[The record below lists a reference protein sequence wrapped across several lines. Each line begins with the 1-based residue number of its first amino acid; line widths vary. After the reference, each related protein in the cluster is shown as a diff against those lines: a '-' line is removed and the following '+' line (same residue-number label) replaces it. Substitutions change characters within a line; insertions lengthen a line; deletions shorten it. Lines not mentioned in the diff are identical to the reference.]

1 MSAIDIKNLT
11 VKAGAKTLIND
22 VTLSVEAGT
31 WLTIIGPNG
40 AGKTSLVETVAGIRK
55 IDAGSI
61 AITGQ
66 DIGGLSERERARL
79 VALVPQNP
87 FVPSGMSVRD
97 YVALGRTAYHGMMR
111 APSAGDR
118 AIVDSV
124 IERLSL
130 QEFAKRNVATLS
142 GGERQRMVHAHRL
155 HPFHRPPLLPQLGAD
170 KTLPGGAE
178 KHVREVINPFRDHF
192 PRHESEPG
200 GEHADV
206 DVPACDG
213 CLCGPFQVAGHR
225 AERWIAAKL
234 IHQTG
239 KSIVF
244 QEPRVVIH
252 DHDVLCFRVGQ
263 GNVQGREEA
272 QIAMRANDSRLRS
285 SCRHSLLRRRIGGI
299 DNHHKFLGLIVLAH
313 T

>member
-11 VKAGAKTLIND
+11 VKAGAKTLVND

-61 AITGQ
+61 AIIGE
-66 DIGGLSERERARL
+66 DIRGLSERERARL

-87 FVPSGMSVRD
+87 LVPGGMSVRD
-97 YVALGRTAYHGMMR
+97 YVALGRTAYHGMLR

-142 GGERQRMVHAHRL
+142 GGERQRMVLARTLAQSTMVVVLDEPITGLDLRHQMDLLELLKKEVADCGLTVLATLHDLTLAGQFADRL
-155 HPFHRPPLLPQLGAD
+155 VLLDNARVVLDGPARDVIRNAELASRYGMQLRVVDVDGAD
-170 KTLPGGAE
+170 VVVP
-178 KHVREVINPFRDHF
+178 VR
-192 PRHESEPG
+192 S
-200 GEHADV
+200 
-206 DVPACDG
+206 
-213 CLCGPFQVAGHR
+213 
-225 AERWIAAKL
+225 
-234 IHQTG
+234 
-239 KSIVF
+239 
-244 QEPRVVIH
+244 
-252 DHDVLCFRVGQ
+252 
-263 GNVQGREEA
+263 
-272 QIAMRANDSRLRS
+272 
-285 SCRHSLLRRRIGGI
+285 
-299 DNHHKFLGLIVLAH
+299 
-313 T
+313 

>member
-40 AGKTSLVETVAGIRK
+40 VGKTSLVETVAGIRK

-142 GGERQRMVHAHRL
+142 GGERQRMVLARTLAQSTMVVVLDEPITGLDLRHQMDLLELLKKEVADCGLTVLATLHDLTLAGQFADRL
-155 HPFHRPPLLPQLGAD
+155 VLLDKSQVVLDGPARDVIRNAELASRYGMQLRVVDVDGAD
-170 KTLPGGAE
+170 VVVP
-178 KHVREVINPFRDHF
+178 VR
-192 PRHESEPG
+192 S
-200 GEHADV
+200 
-206 DVPACDG
+206 
-213 CLCGPFQVAGHR
+213 
-225 AERWIAAKL
+225 
-234 IHQTG
+234 
-239 KSIVF
+239 
-244 QEPRVVIH
+244 
-252 DHDVLCFRVGQ
+252 
-263 GNVQGREEA
+263 
-272 QIAMRANDSRLRS
+272 
-285 SCRHSLLRRRIGGI
+285 
-299 DNHHKFLGLIVLAH
+299 
-313 T
+313 

>member
-11 VKAGAKTLIND
+11 VKAGAKTLVND

-61 AITGQ
+61 AISGE
-66 DIGGLSERERARL
+66 DIRGLSERERARL

-87 FVPSGMSVRD
+87 LVPGGMSVRD
-97 YVALGRTAYHGMMR
+97 YVALGRTAYHGMLR

-142 GGERQRMVHAHRL
+142 GGERQRMVLARTLAQSTMVVVLDEPITGLDLRHQMDLLELLKKEVADCGLTVLATLHDLTLAGQFADRL
-155 HPFHRPPLLPQLGAD
+155 VLLDKSQVVLDGPARDVIRNAELASRYGMQLRVVDVDGAD
-170 KTLPGGAE
+170 VVVP
-178 KHVREVINPFRDHF
+178 VR
-192 PRHESEPG
+192 S
-200 GEHADV
+200 
-206 DVPACDG
+206 
-213 CLCGPFQVAGHR
+213 
-225 AERWIAAKL
+225 
-234 IHQTG
+234 
-239 KSIVF
+239 
-244 QEPRVVIH
+244 
-252 DHDVLCFRVGQ
+252 
-263 GNVQGREEA
+263 
-272 QIAMRANDSRLRS
+272 
-285 SCRHSLLRRRIGGI
+285 
-299 DNHHKFLGLIVLAH
+299 
-313 T
+313 